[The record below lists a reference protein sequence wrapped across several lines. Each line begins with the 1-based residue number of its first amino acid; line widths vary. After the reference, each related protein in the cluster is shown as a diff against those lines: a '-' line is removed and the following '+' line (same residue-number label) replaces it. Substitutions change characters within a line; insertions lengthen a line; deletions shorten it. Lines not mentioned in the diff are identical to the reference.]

1 MPFPINIDDL
11 ITGQSIEWERLEFK
25 ENWNPISIL
34 HTICAFANDINNWGG
49 GYIVIGVKEENG
61 RPLLPPQGLAPEEI
75 DNMQKKLIELC
86 HHITPHY
93 FPLAVPVIYRKKHLL
108 VLWVPGG
115 DMRPY
120 KAAENLVKKPRAYY
134 YVRRYSTTV
143 KASHQEE
150 LRLMQLTAKIP
161 FDDRIN
167 HHASLEDINITLIK
181 AFLKEINSDLY
192 GSAGSI
198 PFDELCRQMQVARGP
213 EEYLK
218 PVNCGLL
225 FFNLEPHHF
234 FKGARI
240 EVVQY
245 HDREGDKFTE
255 RIFTGPLHEQ
265 LRSALRYI
273 KNNLIQER
281 VVKIEGQAEARRFFN
296 YPYEAVEEA
305 LANAVYHRSYED
317 LNPIEVNLRHDRI
330 EIISFPG
337 PMPPVN
343 NEELKKEKVIVRD
356 YRNRRI
362 GDFLKEMDLTEG
374 RSTGF
379 PKIRRKL
386 KQNGSPAPLFQTD
399 EQLTYFLTVLY
410 PHPDFIGQDKI
421 FKENGTANGT
431 VNGTVNAIQRKILE
445 EIEKKSSI
453 SYEQLAEH
461 LKKGRT
467 TIYRNIKK
475 MVEMNIIKRLGS
487 DKNGFWE
494 VNREMLSAMGILDQ
508 EKNRSV

>member
-1 MPFPINIDDL
+1 MALPINIDDL

-25 ENWNPISIL
+25 EGWNPADIL
-34 HTICAFANDINNWGG
+34 HSICAFANDINNWGG
-49 GYIVIGVKEENG
+49 GYIVIGINEKNG
-61 RPLLPPQGLAPEEI
+61 RPLLPPKGVDPEEI
-75 DNMQKKLIELC
+75 DNFQRKLIELC
-86 HHITPHY
+86 HRITPHY
-93 FPLAVPVIYRKKHLL
+93 FPLAVPAIYKGKHLL

-120 KAAENLVKKPRAYY
+120 KVPETLTKKAQTAY
-134 YVRRYSTTV
+134 YVRRYSSTV
-143 KASHQEE
+143 KAGHQEE

-167 HHASLEDINITLIK
+167 HQASLEDLNITLIK
-181 AFLKEINSDLY
+181 AFLKEINSELY
-192 GSAGSI
+192 RSADSI
-198 PFDELCRQMQVARGP
+198 PFDELCRQMQIVRGP

-225 FFNLEPHHF
+225 FFNPEPHRF

-245 HDREGDKFTE
+245 HDEVGDKLTE
-255 RIFTGPLHEQ
+255 RIFTGPLHDQ

-273 KNNLIQER
+273 KNNFTAER
-281 VVKIEGQAEARRFFN
+281 VVKVEGKAEANRYFN

-317 LNPIEVNLRHDRI
+317 LNPIEVNVRQDRI

-343 NEELKKEKVIVRD
+343 NEALKKEKVIVRD

-362 GDFLKEMDLTEG
+362 GDFLKELDLTEG

-410 PHPDFIGQDKI
+410 SHPDFIGQNKNVG
-421 FKENGTANGT
+421 KNA
-431 VNGTVNAIQRKILE
+431 TVNATVSATVNPTQRKILE
-445 EIEKKSSI
+445 EIEKKI
-453 SYEQLAEH
+453 RA
-461 LKKGRT
+461 
-467 TIYRNIKK
+467 
-475 MVEMNIIKRLGS
+475 
-487 DKNGFWE
+487 
-494 VNREMLSAMGILDQ
+494 
-508 EKNRSV
+508 

>member
-1 MPFPINIDDL
+1 MTLPINVDDL

-25 ENWNPISIL
+25 EGWNPADIL

-49 GYIVIGVKEENG
+49 GYIVIGIKEENG
-61 RPLLPPQGLAPEEI
+61 RPLFPPKGLNPGEI
-75 DNMQKKLIELC
+75 DNIQIKLIEIC
-86 HHITPHY
+86 HRITPHY
-93 FPLAVPVIYRKKHLL
+93 FPLAVPVTYRGKHLL

-120 KAAENLVKKPRAYY
+120 KAPENLGRTTQTAY
-134 YVRRYSTTV
+134 YVRRYSSTV

-167 HHASLEDINITLIK
+167 HHAFLEDLNLTLIK

-192 GSAGSI
+192 RSADSI
-198 PFDELCRQMQVARGP
+198 PFDELCRQMQVVRGP
-213 EEYLK
+213 VEYSK

-225 FFNLEPHHF
+225 FFNPEPHRF

-245 HDREGDKFTE
+245 HDEVGDKLTE
-255 RIFTGPLHEQ
+255 KIFTGPLHEQ

-273 KNNLIQER
+273 KNNFIQER
-281 VVKIEGQAEARRFFN
+281 VVKVEGKAEAKRYFN

-317 LNPIEVNLRHDRI
+317 LNPIEVNVRHDRI

-337 PMPPVN
+337 PLPPVN

-362 GDFLKEMDLTEG
+362 GDFLKELDLTEG

-386 KQNGSPAPLFQTD
+386 KQNNSPAPLFQTD
-399 EQLTYFLTVLY
+399 EHLTYFLTVLY
-410 PHPDFIGQDKI
+410 SHPDFTEQDKHSE
-421 FKENGTANGT
+421 ENGTVSGT
-431 VNGTVNAIQRKILE
+431 VSGTVNAIQRKILE
-445 EIEKKSSI
+445 QIEKRRSI
-453 SYEQLAEH
+453 SYEQLAER

-475 MVEMNIIKRLGS
+475 MVELNIIKRLGS
-487 DKNGFWE
+487 DKNGYWE
-494 VNREMLSAMGILDQ
+494 VNRDMLSPINGQ
-508 EKNRSV
+508 KKG

>member
-1 MPFPINIDDL
+1 MALPINANDL

-25 ENWNPISIL
+25 EGWNPVDIL

-49 GYIVIGVKEENG
+49 GYIVIGIKEENG
-61 RPLLPPQGLAPEEI
+61 RPLLPPKGLEPGEV
-75 DNMQKKLIELC
+75 DNIQRKLIELC
-86 HHITPHY
+86 HRITPHY
-93 FPLAVPVIYRKKHLL
+93 FPLAVPVTYKGKHLL

-120 KAAENLVKKPRAYY
+120 KVPENLSRNAQTKY
-134 YVRRYSTTV
+134 YVRRYSSTV

-167 HHASLEDINITLIK
+167 HQASLDDLNLTLIK
-181 AFLKEINSDLY
+181 SFLKEIKSDLY
-192 GSAGSI
+192 RGADSI
-198 PFDELCRQMQVARGP
+198 PFDQLCRQMQIVRGP

-225 FFNLEPHHF
+225 FFNLEPHDF

-245 HDREGDKFTE
+245 HDDVGDKLTE
-255 RIFTGPLHEQ
+255 RIFTGPLHDQ
-265 LRSALRYI
+265 LRVALRYI
-273 KNNLIQER
+273 RNSFIEER
-281 VVKIEGQAEARRFFN
+281 VVKVEGRAEADRYFN

-305 LANAVYHRSYED
+305 IANAVYHRSYED
-317 LNPIEVNLRHDRI
+317 LNPIEVNVRHDRI

-362 GDFLKEMDLTEG
+362 GDFLKELDLTEG

-386 KQNGSPAPLFQTD
+386 KQNGSPPPLFQTD
-399 EQLTYFLTVLY
+399 EHLTYFLAVLY
-410 PHPDFIGQDKI
+410 SHPDFIKQDKN
-421 FKENGTANGT
+421 FEENAT
-431 VNGTVNAIQRKILE
+431 VSATVNATVNPTQRKILE

-453 SYEQLAEH
+453 TYDQLAER
-461 LKKGRT
+461 LEKERT
-467 TIYRNIKK
+467 TVYRNIKK
-475 MVEMNIIKRLGS
+475 MAELNIIKRLGS
-487 DKNGFWE
+487 DKNGYWE
-494 VNREMLSAMGILDQ
+494 VNRDMLSAIGFQ
-508 EKNRSV
+508 KRK